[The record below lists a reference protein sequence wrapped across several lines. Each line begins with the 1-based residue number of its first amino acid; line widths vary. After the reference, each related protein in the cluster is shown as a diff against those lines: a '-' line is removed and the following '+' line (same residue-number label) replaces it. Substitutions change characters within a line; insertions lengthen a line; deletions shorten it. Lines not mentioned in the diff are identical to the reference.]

1 MAKLLPTIWAL
12 LLNVSGLP
20 IFRTCF
26 DNAMEDEDCES
37 LLLGPPLSSFFFS
50 LGVYIIIL
58 DSTLFPRSF
67 REPKVPFLILYE
79 LLHRLELE
87 DAAVAFFTNKS
98 LMAVVTYTVSLTFF
112 LVTLHI
118 TDAVDYTIIRDDGAM
133 EFMTHVKEKLWE
145 KLQREIPFL
154 NEDVK
159 PCRCKSCK
167 HIQAFSKR
175 HSPSGPITSVSP
187 SSTQMGQQPRE
198 RTQYAIIRQMLM
210 ALYW

>member
-79 LLHRLELE
+79 FLAAAFFLEFALACIWTPINVLLLTTLPKGIYQLLHRLELE

-118 TDAVDYTIIRDDGAM
+118 TDAVDYTIIRYC
-133 EFMTHVKEKLWE
+133 L
-145 KLQREIPFL
+145 
-154 NEDVK
+154 
-159 PCRCKSCK
+159 
-167 HIQAFSKR
+167 
-175 HSPSGPITSVSP
+175 
-187 SSTQMGQQPRE
+187 
-198 RTQYAIIRQMLM
+198 
-210 ALYW
+210 